1 MKPVFILS
9 FLLLLIAGRP
19 AAQSSKT
26 VREYFQLQVFHYTSP
41 EQEQQLDRYLQ
52 NALLPALHRLKYQ
65 RIGVF
70 KALANDTATDKK
82 IYVIIPFRELQRWPQ
97 LSDQL
102 QKDRTYLQAAAD
114 EQNSPNKAGIY
125 NRIETILLKSFSKAP
140 LLEVPRLEGD
150 KAQRVYELR
159 SYESSSG
166 KRFRNKVAM
175 FNDGDEIGIFKQLG
189 FNAVF
194 YGEVLAGS
202 RMPNLMYMTTHA
214 SMEARNQNWK
224 NFGSDP
230 AWKKLNAMEAY
241 KDNVSRIDISFLKAT
256 SYSDL

>member
-1 MKPVFILS
+1 MKRMFVFS
-9 FLLLLIAGRP
+9 FLLLLSTGRP
-19 AAQSSKT
+19 AAQPSKAA
-26 VREYFQLQVFHYTSP
+26 REYFLLQVFHYTALQ
-41 EQEQQLDRYLQ
+41 QEQQLDQYLQ

-65 RIGVF
+65 RIGIF

-82 IYVIIPFRELQRWPQ
+82 IYVVIPFRELQQWPQ

-114 EQNSPNKAGIY
+114 EQNSANKAGIY
-125 NRIETILLKSFSKAP
+125 DRIETILLKSFPGAP
-140 LLEVPRLEGD
+140 ILEVPKLNGD

-159 SYESSSG
+159 SYESSSE
-166 KRFRNKVAM
+166 KRFRNKVQM
-175 FNDGDEIGIFKQLG
+175 FNDGDEIGIFKHLG

-194 YGEVLAGS
+194 YGSVLAGS

-214 SMEARNQNWK
+214 NMDARNQNWK
-224 NFGSDP
+224 NFGGDP
-230 AWKKLNAMEAY
+230 AWKKLNSMETY
-241 KDNVSRIDISFLKAT
+241 KENVSHIDITFLKAT

>member
-1 MKPVFILS
+1 MKPVFIFS

-52 NALLPALHRLKYQ
+52 NALLPALHRLNNP

-70 KALANDTATDKK
+70 KALSNDTAADKK
-82 IYVIIPFRELQRWPQ
+82 IYVIIPFHELQQWTQ
-97 LSDQL
+97 LSNHL
-102 QKDRTYLQAAAD
+102 QKDPKFLQAAAD

-125 NRIETILLKSFSKAP
+125 DCIETILLKSFSKAP
-140 LLEVPRLEGD
+140 LLQIPQLKGD

-159 SYESSSG
+159 SYESSSE

-175 FNDGDEIGIFKQLG
+175 FNDGDEIGIFRQLG

-194 YGEVLAGS
+194 YGEVLAGP

-224 NFGSDP
+224 NFGSSP
-230 AWKKLNAMEAY
+230 AWKKLNAMETY
-241 KDNVSRIDISFLKAT
+241 KDNVSHIDITFLKAT
-256 SYSDL
+256 PYSDL